1 MSMDRA
7 AEHSH
12 ADLLKSAAPSVGVTF
27 LALAVLAA
35 VAGDELPVGP
45 TYVLKALA
53 AFGAAAALTLAY
65 LPRHRPFDRF
75 GPANAVTLCRAGF
88 VALLAGLI
96 GEGAAPSIATVAVV
110 LGTFAAVLD
119 GVDGPIARKTGLASE
134 FGARFD
140 METDTVLVL
149 VLAVLAWQFGKA
161 GPWVLALGLARYAFV
176 AAGRTVAW
184 LRRPLPPS
192 VRRKTVC
199 AVQMAALIVI
209 LAPVIGAIP
218 ATVIAALALALLCYS
233 FAIDVRWLRRQSH
246 GDAL

>member
-1 MSMDRA
+1 MDRA

-45 TYVLKALA
+45 TYVPKALA

-119 GVDGPIARKTGLASE
+119 GVDGRDTPARRDVPHADAIWPAYRQQLAAVGE
-134 FGARFD
+134 PNVVPPRP
-140 METDTVLVL
+140 TV
-149 VLAVLAWQFGKA
+149 
-161 GPWVLALGLARYAFV
+161 
-176 AAGRTVAW
+176 
-184 LRRPLPPS
+184 
-192 VRRKTVC
+192 
-199 AVQMAALIVI
+199 
-209 LAPVIGAIP
+209 
-218 ATVIAALALALLCYS
+218 VIAPEPGPLAQVL
-233 FAIDVRWLRRQSH
+233 
-246 GDAL
+246 